1 MQTQRE
7 DKSKI
12 DNPNIKISNLSS
24 LKEVK
29 VTARTRRESLSV
41 SEKLDRA
48 PVYYYL
54 VGKEYQDNWFIQ
66 WIMIHP
72 VATECMFPHERVY
85 EQL

>member
-29 VTARTRRESLSV
+29 VTARKRRDSLSV
-41 SEKLDRA
+41 LKS
-48 PVYYYL
+48 
-54 VGKEYQDNWFIQ
+54 
-66 WIMIHP
+66 WIGLQCI
-72 VATECMFPHERVY
+72 TI
-85 EQL
+85 